1 MSKSW
6 LPPPAIFTEPVEV
19 VSAQDGNELV
29 QIAQQRIPDLVV
41 TDNEMPGLSGP
52 EAIARLRQNMP
63 ELKAILVTTAADG
76 ASFPGPVF
84 DKNHLQVRDLR
95 EAIRQQLTR

>member
-6 LPPPAIFTEPVEV
+6 SLLPVIFTESVEV
-19 VSAQDGNELV
+19 VLAHDGNELV
-29 QIAQQRIPDLVV
+29 QIAQQRMPDLVV
-41 TDNEMPGLSGP
+41 TDNEMPGLSGS

-63 ELKAILVTTAADG
+63 ELKAILVTTATDG
-76 ASFPGPVF
+76 VSFPGPVF